1 MDEWFDREMLP
12 AEGDLDQETIDAA
25 RKDLK
30 REFLG
35 RQINA
40 DEWDRREREGQRML
54 LDHVDDDLIRERADE
69 LETSGGAD
77 ADR

>member
-35 RQINA
+35 RQIDA
-40 DEWDRREREGQRML
+40 DEWDR
-54 LDHVDDDLIRERADE
+54 
-69 LETSGGAD
+69 
-77 ADR
+77 